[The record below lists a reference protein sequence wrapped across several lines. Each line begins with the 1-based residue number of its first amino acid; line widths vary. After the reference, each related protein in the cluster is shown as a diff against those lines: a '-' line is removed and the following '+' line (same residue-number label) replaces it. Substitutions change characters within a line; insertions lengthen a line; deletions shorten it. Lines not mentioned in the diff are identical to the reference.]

1 MRLIMMPVIFTVGFL
16 VFEHHDKMLDL
27 YHAAY
32 PTDPVKA
39 AALDRC
45 AENMNFNRLD
55 SGDRASCYDGTY
67 GRPEAPVLIPTP
79 QPSYAYSPS
88 HLPGNDIRRQ
98 EANTNYLHNAPANPA
113 MADVHGAAQ
122 HPVPHPTTPHHYTN
136 QHLGSANPTTTQ
148 Q

>member
-16 VFEHHDKMLDL
+16 VFEQHDKMMDL

-39 AALDRC
+39 AALNTC
-45 AENMNFNRLD
+45 AENLNFNRLD
-55 SGDRASCYDGTY
+55 SGDRASCYAGTY

-98 EANTNYLHNAPANPA
+98 EANSAYQQGAQANPA
-113 MADVHGAAQ
+113 APPPLHPVARHLVQ
-122 HPVPHPTTPHHYTN
+122 HPTLPPHHSPAAATI
-136 QHLGSANPTTTQ
+136 Q